1 MKKARWVVYA
11 LVLIVL
17 VLHQDFWNFDRARPL
32 VFGVLPIGLA
42 YHAAYSVVCAI
53 LMALLV
59 ALVWPKELEQYERL
73 SPPADSSPNKT
84 H

>member
-1 MKKARWVVYA
+1 MKKAQWIVYA
-11 LVLIVL
+11 LTLIVL
-17 VLHQDFWNFDRARPL
+17 VLHQDFWNFERVGPL

-42 YHAAYSVVCAI
+42 YHAAYSIVCAI

-59 ALVWPKELEQYERL
+59 AFAWPRELEQYERP
-73 SPPADSSPNKT
+73 SPPAHSSPDQT

>member
-1 MKKARWVVYA
+1 MKKARWMVYA
-11 LVLIVL
+11 LTLIVL
-17 VLHQDFWNFDRARPL
+17 ALHQDFWNFDRAQPL

-42 YHAAYSVVCAI
+42 YHAAYSIVCAI

-59 ALVWPKELEQYERL
+59 AFAWPKELEEYERL
-73 SPPADSSPNKT
+73 SAPANSQDQT